1 MLLSTPILEIM
12 KREPISVEVYQS
24 ILDAIRLLSDGG
36 FHHLPVVDDKR
47 LVGILS
53 TVDILKLNGD
63 ALTGHDAE
71 QPALLATRACVGD
84 IMFRGVIP
92 LSERATVGDAAQLLS
107 SGEYHSVP
115 VIAADGRLIGIVTT
129 TDLIAYMLDNPTTP
143 ELPENVRTRLEV
155 LEKVHE
161 AAQSYLESG
170 MTTIS
175 QDHLEQV
182 IHEARWAA

>member
-1 MLLSTPILEIM
+1 MLLSTPILQIM
-12 KREPISVEVYQS
+12 KREPISVEVNQS

-53 TVDILKLNGD
+53 TVDILKLNGE
-63 ALTGHDAE
+63 ALAGNDPV
-71 QPALLATRACVGD
+71 QPALLASRASVGD
-84 IMFRGVIP
+84 IMFRDVIP

-115 VIAADGRLIGIVTT
+115 IIAADGRLIGIVTT
-129 TDLIAYMLDNPTTP
+129 TDLIAHMLDNPTTP
-143 ELPENVRTRLEV
+143 ELPDNVRARLEV

-161 AAQSYLESG
+161 AAQSYLECG
-170 MTTIS
+170 MTKIS
-175 QDHLEQV
+175 REHLEQV